1 MKIELISRQVRIL
14 FGVLVGAD
22 IFLILANWPLVS
34 NSLLTADPQS
44 SIAPILFLVRK
55 QLDLKA
61 EVNVATWYSSVIL
74 LCAGFAAILNGGVKF
89 ATGKSIWLYRA
100 GWWIIAALL
109 IGLSADEE
117 AQIHESMAP
126 LLNMMNRNRPERWVT
141 EQAGDWVPLLAPFI
155 VLSAVFLLLFLGTV
169 LWRKK
174 KLLLLALVGI
184 VLWVFAIYFETTE
197 SGVTA
202 VQAARDMEGF
212 LEESC
217 EILGTTSLLIAFVS
231 FFRSRQSNAEP
242 ARVAGDV
249 RVDPH

>member
-1 MKIELISRQVRIL
+1 MKIELTSRQIRIL
-14 FGVLVGAD
+14 FSILVGAD
-22 IFLILANWPLVS
+22 VFLILANWPLAS

-44 SIAPILFLVRK
+44 SIAPLLYLIRK

-61 EVNVATWYSSVIL
+61 EVNLATWYSSVIL
-74 LCAGFAAILNGGVKF
+74 LCAGIAAIINSGVKL
-89 ATGKSIWLYRA
+89 AAGKIRWLYRA

-117 AQIHESMAP
+117 AQIHESLAP
-126 LLNMMNRNRPERWVT
+126 LSNMVNRNRPERWVT

-155 VLSAVFLLLFLGTV
+155 VLSALFLLLFLGTV
-169 LWRKK
+169 FWRNK
-174 KLLLLALVGI
+174 KLLLLALVG
-184 VLWVFAIYFETTE
+184 VVFWVGAIYFETTE

-202 VQAARDMEGF
+202 AQAARDMEGF

-231 FFRSRQSNAEP
+231 FFRSRQSNAESP
-242 ARVAGDV
+242 SVADDLRIG
-249 RVDPH
+249 